1 VSSWLSRC
9 DKNHTLCGSI
19 QRTYDG
25 KTPARL
31 VHVGTTL
38 NPSLSLVNSLGP
50 EIKFAALSYCWGD
63 AKQVKLQN
71 ENLAEFTSAIPEDTL
86 PQTIKDA
93 IILTRALDI
102 SHIWIDA
109 LCIIQDNAYDWEVEA
124 AKMASVYGGA
134 HVVISAARGESCESG
149 FLGPRRYSHQAVY
162 LGSDGR
168 NPEPM
173 YAFLEAGNCVDAG
186 ERMHDFVLSGYLS
199 EKNLATA
206 CPVYGRGWCLQ
217 EQVLAARLVHFTDS
231 EMVMECAEAVACECD
246 AVTGQNKQQCLPNN
260 PPELPPTP
268 RKPHWYQTTRIAKDV
283 KQVLGAWWS
292 CVEQYSVRHL
302 SAETDRLPAISGI
315 AESLSECGLGS
326 YGAGI
331 WEADL
336 PSGLLWGVI
345 PRHPAK
351 PRRPAEYTAPS
362 WSWAS
367 VMAPVLRPD
376 QPLPLS
382 LLGDKAG
389 LLPARAEVVKV
400 ECEPRSVS
408 PFGRLLG
415 ASLILKATVI
425 ALEARS
431 ISDQG
436 VWHDYLE
443 LYCAADDRRDGV
455 RSIVPHYPLNSCA
468 ELDVFPSRE
477 SRELNA
483 YLGTLVLLAIMID
496 YNGPGTVA
504 QSFGALLVIPSD
516 HAIGAFIRIGRVN
529 LWVDD
534 MWKPEVLNPRE
545 ILLI

>member
-1 VSSWLSRC
+1 
-9 DKNHTLCGSI
+9 
-19 QRTYDG
+19 
-25 KTPARL
+25 
-31 VHVGTTL
+31 
-38 NPSLSLVNSLGP
+38 
-50 EIKFAALSYCWGD
+50 
-63 AKQVKLQN
+63 VKLQS

-102 SHIWIDA
+102 SYIWIDA
-109 LCIIQDNAYDWEVEA
+109 LCIIQNNAQDWEVEA

-134 HVVISAARGESCESG
+134 YVVLSAATGESCDSG
-149 FLGPRRYSHQAVY
+149 FLGPRRYSHHALS

-168 NPEPM
+168 NPEPV
-173 YAFLEAGNCVDAG
+173 YAFLEAGNGVDAG
-186 ERMHDFVLSGYLS
+186 EKMHDFVLSGYLS

-231 EMVMECAEAVACECD
+231 EMVMECAEAVTCECG
-246 AVTGQNKQQCLPNN
+246 AVAGQNKQHCLPNN

-268 RKPHWYQTTRIAKDV
+268 RKPHWYQTTRVVKDV
-283 KQVLGAWWS
+283 RKGLGAWWS

-302 SAETDRLPAISGI
+302 SVETDRLPAISGI

-326 YGAGI
+326 YCAGI

-345 PRHPAK
+345 PQHPAK

-367 VMAPVLRPD
+367 VMAPILRPD
-376 QPLPLS
+376 QPIPLS
-382 LLGDKAG
+382 FLGDKAA
-389 LLPARAEVVKV
+389 LLPARAEIVKV

-408 PFGRLLG
+408 PFGRLLR
-415 ASLILKATVI
+415 ASLTLKATAI

-443 LYCAADDRRDGV
+443 LYSEANDRIDGA
-455 RSIVPHYPLNSCA
+455 RSIVPHYPLHLCA
-468 ELDVFPSRE
+468 ELDVFPSRG
-477 SRELNA
+477 SKELNA
-483 YLGTLVLLAIMID
+483 YLGTLALLAVVVD
-496 YNGPGTVA
+496 YNGPGTAA
-504 QSFGALLVIPSD
+504 QSFGALLVIPSR
-516 HAIGAFIRIGRVN
+516 HENGAFMRIGRVN

-534 MWKPEVLNPRE
+534 LWKPRALDPRE
-545 ILLI
+545 IVLV

>member
-1 VSSWLSRC
+1 
-9 DKNHTLCGSI
+9 
-19 QRTYDG
+19 
-25 KTPARL
+25 
-31 VHVGTTL
+31 
-38 NPSLSLVNSLGP
+38 
-50 EIKFAALSYCWGD
+50 
-63 AKQVKLQN
+63 VKLQN
-71 ENLAEFTSAIPEDTL
+71 KNLAEFTSAIPEDTL

-93 IILTRALDI
+93 IILTRALGV

-109 LCIIQDNAYDWEVEA
+109 LCIIQNDAQDWEVEA

-134 HVVISAARGESCESG
+134 HVVLSAARGESCNSG
-149 FLGPRRYSHQAVY
+149 FLGPRRYSHQVLS
-162 LGSDGR
+162 LGTDGR
-168 NPEPM
+168 NPEPV
-173 YAFLEAGNCVDAG
+173 YALLQVGNRVCAG
-186 ERMHDFVLSGYLS
+186 EKMHDFVLSGYLS
-199 EKNLATA
+199 ERNLATA

-246 AVTGQNKQQCLPNN
+246 AVSGQNRQHCLPNH
-260 PPELPPTP
+260 PPDLPPTP
-268 RKPHWYQTTRIAKDV
+268 RKPHWHQTTRVSKDV

-302 SAETDRLPAISGI
+302 SVETDRLPAISGI

-326 YGAGI
+326 YCAGI
-331 WEADL
+331 WAADL

-345 PRHPAK
+345 PQHPAK

-367 VMAPVLRPD
+367 VMAPVLRPG
-376 QPLPLS
+376 QPVPLS
-382 LLGDKAG
+382 FLGDKAC
-389 LLPARAEVVKV
+389 LFPARAEVVKA

-408 PFGRLLG
+408 PFGRLLR
-415 ASLILKATVI
+415 AFLTLKATII

-443 LYCAADDRRDGV
+443 LYSAPDDRIDGS
-455 RSIVPHYPLNSCA
+455 RCIVAHYPLHSCA

-477 SRELNA
+477 SRELNI
-483 YLGTLVLLAIMID
+483 YLGTLALLAVVID
-496 YNGPGTVA
+496 YNGPGTAA
-504 QSFGALLVIPSD
+504 QSFGALLVTPSGQEK
-516 HAIGAFIRIGRVN
+516 GAFARVGRVN

-534 MWKPEVLNPRE
+534 MWKPGVFNPRE
-545 ILLI
+545 IVLV